1 MKKTYIYISDRLFKI
16 SNNIK
21 KAILCWR
28 CLQLFLVNWQVEYSH
43 LQKWCIPNINDSQW
57 AYWYNICILYSCF
70 TSLKSLNLWDCWV
83 NLMHL
88 VSAFSILLYSWNH
101 WIPMGLPTC
110 FLYLVS
116 MFSMILHPWNHW
128 NSCGMAGKMLHMM
141 YTNCTSKRTK
151 LAFCLS
157 FVPMCSLYIIFIN
170 LWLLAASKA
179 GTASLNILSVDVWI
193 PFTRKIINK

>member
-1 MKKTYIYISDRLFKI
+1 MILFGITGTTYAFCIHALHHLNHWISMGLLSKLDAFGF
-16 SNNIK
+16 SVFHT
-21 KAILCWR
+21 AI
-28 CLQLFLVNWQVEYSH
+28 F
-43 LQKWCIPNINDSQW
+43 
-57 AYWYNICILYSCF
+57 
-70 TSLKSLNLWDCWV
+70 LKSLNTYGIAD
-83 NLMHL
+83 M
-88 VSAFSILLYSWNH
+88 
-101 WIPMGLPTC
+101 

-128 NSCGMAGKMLHMM
+128 NSCGMAGKLLHMM

-193 PFTRKIINK
+193 AIVRNIINK